1 LIVKYAN
8 EYNPSKIATGC
19 IVLLMRRSA
28 RTLTIIRGD
37 KTVSTGNQIA
47 EFALPLQDPSSPSRY
62 MDDLKPGPLSRGDQ
76 LSTHIHRRDDFPP
89 ATLRSSTIQGALI
102 DNFVFSRYCLM
113 EAFASEQS
121 DITLLAFDTIRQL
134 IASGVEDVDIIVYHH
149 HGEAPFD
156 MHMAWGDPSVC
167 EALAG
172 IPIIVL
178 LDATSALDPQT
189 IRHALESGV
198 KGFISTRTSEM
209 PTVSAAIRF
218 VKAGGTF
225 APVEPLLANKAERAP
240 AQEEVT
246 LPSGLLTSTQ
256 MKILSHVREGKPNK
270 IIAYE
275 LKMSE
280 STVKVHIRNIMRK
293 MGATNRTQAVYK
305 LQQLSNDAVSKV
317 LAGD

>member
-1 LIVKYAN
+1 MN
-8 EYNPSKIATGC
+8 
-19 IVLLMRRSA
+19 
-28 RTLTIIRGD
+28 
-37 KTVSTGNQIA
+37 TGNQSA
-47 EFALPLQDPSSPSRY
+47 ESALPPLEPRGSSRF
-62 MDDLKPGPLSRGDQ
+62 MDGHKAGQLSRGDQ
-76 LSTHIHRRDDFPP
+76 ASIHHYRRDTVPP
-89 ATLRSSTIQGALI
+89 TTLQSRTIQGALI

-113 EAFASEQS
+113 EAFSSGQS
-121 DITLLAFDTIRQL
+121 DITLLAFDTIRQF

-149 HGEAPFD
+149 HGEVPFD
-156 MHMAWGDPSVC
+156 TRVAWGDPSVS

-189 IRHALESGV
+189 IRHAMESGV
-198 KGFISTRTSEM
+198 KGFISTRTTEM
-209 PTVSAAIRF
+209 PTVSAAIHF

-225 APVEPLLANKAERAP
+225 APVEPLLANETERAP
-240 AQEEVT
+240 VQEEVT
-246 LPSGLLTSTQ
+246 PPSSLLTSTQ
-256 MKILSHVREGKPNK
+256 MTILSHVRQGKPNK

-275 LKMSE
+275 LNMSE

-305 LQQLSNDAVSKV
+305 LQQLSNNAVRKV

>member
-1 LIVKYAN
+1 
-8 EYNPSKIATGC
+8 
-19 IVLLMRRSA
+19 MHRSVQ
-28 RTLTIIRGD
+28 TLTIIGD
-37 KTVSTGNQIA
+37 GKTVSTGNQFA
-47 EFALPLQDPSSPSRY
+47 ESARPLQDPSGPGRF
-62 MDDLKPGPLSRGDQ
+62 MDGRKTETLPCSDQ
-76 LSTHIHRRDDFPP
+76 LSAHHYRGNNVPP
-89 ATLRSSTIQGALI
+89 TMLQSSTIQGALI

-113 EAFASEQS
+113 EAFSSRQT
-121 DITLLAFDTIRQL
+121 DITLLPFDTIPQL
-134 IASGVEDVDIIVYHH
+134 ITSGVEDIDIIVYHH
-149 HGEAPFD
+149 HGAGPFD
-156 MHMAWGDPSVC
+156 THAAWGDPSIC

-178 LDATSALDPQT
+178 LDAASALDPQT

-198 KGFISTRTSEM
+198 KGFISTRTTEM

-225 APVEPLLANKAERAP
+225 APVEPLLANETERQP
-240 AQEEVT
+240 AQEEIT
-246 LPSGLLTSTQ
+246 PPSGLLTTTQ
-256 MKILSHVREGKPNK
+256 MTILSHVRQGKPNK

-305 LQQLSNDAVSKV
+305 LQQLSNDAVRKV